1 MTIRTTDTSIL
12 LEDGTL
18 QHPLMQKPELPD
30 YGNVTPRPYFACC
43 YIDGETI
50 WERLCFCMET
60 LPKLCPGDPYLG
72 CYALILR
79 HLYPLLLSDN
89 QAKNLAAYGAGT
101 DCMAYRAIQD
111 FMTFLHKGNALTA
124 LAWSPFSMTAVSPG
138 SCAALLYRLDTCPAP
153 AAVCDAVNRVKPGG
167 LLLLYT
173 IKETLPDE
181 LVSLCAQAQKDSFC
195 SCTLYT
201 LTVDEAL
208 MDFARANGTEAFL
221 LARSAEITKRA
232 NDLRNLLN
240 VIPDTAPCPE
250 DTYLFAA
257 LLLQQT
263 EEILLSIYD
272 YLEDEE
278 LPIRANALKEAVLNH
293 YTGSRDGL
301 GLSIFTEKLTE
312 MSENFFAAVASE
324 FPL

>member
-1 MTIRTTDTSIL
+1 MTIRITDSSVI
-12 LEDGTL
+12 LEDGPL

-30 YGNVTPRPYFACC
+30 YGNVTAMPLFSCY

-50 WERLCFCMET
+50 WERLCSCMGA
-60 LPKLCPGDPYLG
+60 LPKLCPDDPYLG

-79 HLYPLLLSDN
+79 RLYPLLLSDN

-101 DCMAYRAIQD
+101 DCMAYRVIQD

-124 LAWSPFSMTAVSPG
+124 LALSPFSMTAISPG
-138 SCAALLYRLDTCPAP
+138 SCAALLYRLDACPAA

-173 IKETLPDE
+173 VKETLPDE
-181 LVSLCAQAQKDSFC
+181 LVSLFAQAQKDNFSF
-195 SCTLYT
+195 CTLYT
-201 LTVDEAL
+201 LTVDETL

-221 LARSAEITKRA
+221 LARSAEITRRA
-232 NDLRNLLN
+232 NDLQDLLN
-240 VIPDTAPCPE
+240 VIPNAAPCPA

-272 YLEDEE
+272 YLEDDE
-278 LPIRANALKEAVLNH
+278 LPIRTNALKEAVLNH
-293 YTGSRDGL
+293 YAGSIDGFS
-301 GLSIFTEKLTE
+301 LSAYTEKLTE
-312 MSENFFAAVASE
+312 MSKNFFTAVANE
-324 FPL
+324 FQL